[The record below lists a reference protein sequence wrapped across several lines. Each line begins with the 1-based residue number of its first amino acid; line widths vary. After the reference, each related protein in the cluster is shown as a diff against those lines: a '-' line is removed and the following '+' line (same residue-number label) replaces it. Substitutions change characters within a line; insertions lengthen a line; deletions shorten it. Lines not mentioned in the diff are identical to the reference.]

1 MNKHRPIPIQREILT
16 GYSAAIAS
24 AFSYGAG
31 ALVAQKIVA
40 EYSSPVVG
48 SAFSLLFGVII
59 AATLFARQAFH
70 DGPLVSRKSLLFLI
84 GTGTSSAVGV
94 VFYFLALDYGP
105 VVLVAPVVGAYPLVT
120 IAMSHV
126 FLRNLEKVTWR
137 MVLGATMIVAGIT
150 IITLGQG

>member
-1 MNKHRPIPIQREILT
+1 MSKLLSIPIQREMFT

-24 AFSYGAG
+24 ACSYGAG

-40 EYSSPVVG
+40 DYSSPVVG

-59 AATLFARQAFH
+59 VATLFGRQAFQNRY
-70 DGPLVSRKSLLFLI
+70 LVSRKSLLFLV
-84 GTGTSSAVGV
+84 GTGTSSAIGV

-105 VVLVAPVVGAYPLVT
+105 VVLVAPIVGAYPLVT

-126 FLRNLEKVTWR
+126 FLRNLEKVTLR
-137 MVLGATMIVAGIT
+137 MVLGASIVVAGIA
-150 IITLGQG
+150 IITLGRG